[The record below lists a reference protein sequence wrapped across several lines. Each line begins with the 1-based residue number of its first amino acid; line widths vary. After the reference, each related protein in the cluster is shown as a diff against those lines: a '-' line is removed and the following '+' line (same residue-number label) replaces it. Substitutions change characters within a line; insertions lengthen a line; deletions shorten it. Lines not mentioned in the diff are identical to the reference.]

1 MVEVDVFW
9 AYGIGAGFAVAA
21 THQIAASKDRLTE
34 AGWQRFVSSPYAFVN
49 VLYCALLFAPSG
61 AYLLW
66 AFPDW
71 ETMQV
76 ARDHSSLP
84 AWLVTLFAVTNVSQ
98 GILGYWVTA
107 KLIRAGRRYAAFL
120 QVGMG
125 YFGMFFILVHGWD
138 GRGYQRFF
146 SADRA
151 VFESWPHNPSPG
163 VALDRAATWL
173 TSPVALTLAGMA
185 VIVVVLLW
193 IMSGWFKEG
202 HRLAGIHDAPR
213 TAVAVAIVLAFVFVG
228 VLGSAIVASV
238 VIHILGWWLGVPVAA
253 LVVWLVALRP
263 RTGLAYLFYDRLRL
277 ADASTLQRTSRS
289 CPEGPATADD
299 GSSPLSPALPRRDR

>member
-9 AYGIGAGFAVAA
+9 AYGLGAGFAAAA
-21 THQIAASKDRLTE
+21 THQIALGKDRPSG
-34 AGWQRFVSSPYAFVN
+34 AASSGWQRYVSSPYLTVT
-49 VLYCALLFAPSG
+49 VLYCALLFGPSG

-76 ARDHSSLP
+76 AHNHTSLP
-84 AWLVTLFAVTNVSQ
+84 AWLVTLFAITNVSQ

-120 QVGMG
+120 QVGVG

-146 SADRA
+146 SANRA
-151 VFESWPHNPSPG
+151 VFESWPHNPTFG
-163 VALDRAATWL
+163 DALERAGRWL
-173 TSPVALTLAGMA
+173 TSPVALTLAGMS

-193 IMSGWFKEG
+193 IMSAWLGDG
-202 HRLAGIHDAPR
+202 YRLAGIHDVPGPA
-213 TAVAVAIVLAFVFVG
+213 AIVGAVLGFVFVSA
-228 VLGSAIVASV
+228 LGSAIVSSV
-238 VIHILGWWLGVPVAA
+238 LIHLLGPWIGVPVAA
-253 LVVWLVALRP
+253 IVVWLVTVRP
-263 RTGLAYLFYDRLRL
+263 RTGVAYLFYERLRI
-277 ADASTLQRTSRS
+277 ADVTMTA
-289 CPEGPATADD
+289 PEPVAA
-299 GSSPLSPALPRRDR
+299 

>member
-9 AYGIGAGFAVAA
+9 AYGLGAGFAAAA
-21 THQIAASKDRLTE
+21 THQIALSKDRPPGSATS
-34 AGWQRFVSSPYAFVN
+34 GWQRFFSSPYFTVT

-76 ARDHSSLP
+76 AHNHTSLA
-84 AWLVTLFAVTNVSQ
+84 AWLVTLFAMTNVSQ

-107 KLIRAGRRYAAFL
+107 RLIRAGRRYAAFL
-120 QVGMG
+120 QVALG

-146 SADRA
+146 SANRD
-151 VFESWPHNPSPG
+151 VFESWSHNFSFG
-163 VALDRAATWL
+163 DTLDRAGRWL
-173 TSPVALTLAGMA
+173 TSPVALTLAGMS

-193 IMSGWFKEG
+193 IMSAWLTEG
-202 HRLAGIHDAPR
+202 YRLAGLKDIVG
-213 TAVAVAIVLAFVFVG
+213 TATIVALVLGSVFIAA
-228 VLGSAIVASV
+228 LGSAIAASV
-238 VIHILGWWLGVPVAA
+238 LIHLLGWWIGVPVAVA
-253 LVVWLVALRP
+253 VVWLVTVRP
-263 RTGLAYLFYDRLRL
+263 RTGLGYLFYERLRL
-277 ADASTLQRTSRS
+277 SAVSESV
-289 CPEGPATADD
+289 PEPVAA
-299 GSSPLSPALPRRDR
+299 

>member
-1 MVEVDVFW
+1 M
-9 AYGIGAGFAVAA
+9 
-21 THQIAASKDRLTE
+21 
-34 AGWQRFVSSPYAFVN
+34 
-49 VLYCALLFAPSG
+49 LYCALLFAPSG

-76 ARDHSSLP
+76 ARDHASLP
-84 AWLVTLFAVTNVSQ
+84 AWLVTLFAITNVSQ

-120 QVGMG
+120 QIGVG

-151 VFESWPHNPSPG
+151 VFQSWPHDPSFG
-163 VALDRAATWL
+163 DALGRAGRWL
-173 TSPVALTLAGMA
+173 TSPVALTLAGMS

-193 IMSGWFKEG
+193 IMSAWLHEG
-202 HRLAGIHDAPR
+202 YRLVGMQDTPR
-213 TAVAVAIVLAFVFVG
+213 TPTVVAAVLGFVFACA
-228 VLGSAIVASV
+228 LGSAIASSV
-238 VIHILGWWLGVPVAA
+238 LIHLLAWWIGVPVAA
-253 LVVWLVALRP
+253 VVVWLIAVRAGS
-263 RTGLAYLFYDRLRL
+263 GLGHLFFARLRI
-277 ADASTLQRTSRS
+277 ADTTVSA
-289 CPEGPATADD
+289 PEPVAA
-299 GSSPLSPALPRRDR
+299 